1 MPYTFNLPR
10 FLRGELSVRTSFVCV
25 WWGVTPLGFNI
36 IAPMILGHRGE
47 QATGISL
54 RPLSYIV
61 SVDSSGIECEDP
73 GMQG

>member
-1 MPYTFNLPR
+1 MRVPYTFNLPS

-25 WWGVTPLGFNI
+25 CGGGDNI

-47 QATGISL
+47 QATGMSL

-73 GMQG
+73 GMQS